1 MPFVNLF
8 AKGCGRGLTRLRFLR
23 RKQILNNYHAFP
35 GILGVFN
42 MEEICQSCAMPLQK
56 QEDFGTNADGSKS
69 KDYCFHCFQGGKFL
83 DEGITLQG
91 KIEKNVGFAKMMG
104 MAEEQA
110 RQMASTIL
118 PKLKRWKK

>member
-1 MPFVNLF
+1 MG
-8 AKGCGRGLTRLRFLR
+8 K
-23 RKQILNNYHAFP
+23 K
-35 GILGVFN
+35 
-42 MEEICQSCAMPLQK
+42 ICQSCAMPLQK
-56 QEDFGTNADGSKS
+56 PEDYGTNADESKS

-91 KIEKNVGFAKMMG
+91 KIEKNVQFAKLMG
-104 MAEEQA
+104 MSEEQA